1 MSDVQFW
8 QLCWLC
14 MAASFAVV
22 MWRGF
27 QIHRDRN
34 RIIDEWAKLDG
45 LLGKIRNH
53 LELPGQIGFDVLPG
67 AVEMLFKDYKR
78 VNQKYLVMKER
89 WQEVDAKTAE
99 TKKVFSRAL
108 KRWQKAHNTEK
119 VPHLNELVDW
129 LVGENSIDNRD
140 DSEMVMGI
148 LQQVGLIVSQSQTA
162 TEKLE
167 WIQKQL
173 KKLAYDSKGGTA

>member
-14 MAASFAVV
+14 MTASFAVV
-22 MWRGF
+22 LWRGF

-45 LLGKIRNH
+45 LLGKVRSG

-78 VNQKYLVMKER
+78 VNQRYLDIKTK
-89 WQEVDAKTAE
+89 WQQVDAKTAE

-108 KRWQKAHNTEK
+108 KRWQKAHQTDK

-129 LVGENSIDNRD
+129 LVGENLIDNRD
-140 DSEMVMGI
+140 DSETIMGI
-148 LQQVGLIVSQSQTA
+148 LQQVGLIVSQSQIA
-162 TEKLE
+162 AEKLE

-173 KKLAYDSKGGTA
+173 KQMADKQKGGTA

>member
-14 MAASFAVV
+14 MTASFAVV
-22 MWRGF
+22 LWRGF
-27 QIHRDRN
+27 QIHQDRN

-45 LLGKIRNH
+45 LLGKIRDG
-53 LELPGQIGFDVLPG
+53 LELPEQIGFDVLPG

-108 KRWQKAHNTEK
+108 KRWQKAHQTDK
-119 VPHLNELVDW
+119 IPHLNELVDW
-129 LVGENSIDNRD
+129 LVGDENTADVNFESVIGMAEQIHFAVS
-140 DSEMVMGI
+140 DSQRM
-148 LQQVGLIVSQSQTA
+148 TH
-162 TEKLE
+162 KLE
-167 WIQKQL
+167 RLFEQL
-173 KKLAYDSKGGTA
+173 KQMADKQKGGTA